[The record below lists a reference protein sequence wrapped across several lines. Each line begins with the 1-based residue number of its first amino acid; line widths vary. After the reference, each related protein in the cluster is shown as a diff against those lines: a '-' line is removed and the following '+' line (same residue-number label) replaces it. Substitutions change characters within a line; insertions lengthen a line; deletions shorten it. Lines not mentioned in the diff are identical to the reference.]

1 MGLWVWSYFMGGN
14 SGVEGKGLE
23 KQLNLGDGSWGIH
36 TAGSCSVQ
44 NPAWLVLLAWGDEH
58 QGSGANGKWM
68 LCQEHPH
75 PSKTL
80 ESIFASLHLC
90 SL

>member
-36 TAGSCSVQ
+36 TAGSCPVQ
-44 NPAWLVLLAWGDEH
+44 NQHGWCCWHGEMRIRDQGQMGNGCSARSIPIPAR
-58 QGSGANGKWM
+58 
-68 LCQEHPH
+68 P
-75 PSKTL
+75 
-80 ESIFASLHLC
+80 
-90 SL
+90 